1 MIVANDRLIFLYP
14 PGIHE
19 FFKPGKTLLADGVLH
34 PTGVPL
40 RGGEAA
46 ACAEEQLSKKAMAFI
61 DADSDGTSY
70 ICQAETVA
78 FIDRYVAILSK
89 LLHGDAHACLGNP
102 HASGQFSAVR
112 FAQFPFQQEQRLQVI
127 LRRPARRGLPA
138 HRMLPR

>member
-1 MIVANDRLIFLYP
+1 MTVANDRLIFLCL

-19 FFKPGKTLLADGVLH
+19 FFKLGKTLLADGMLH
-34 PTGVPL
+34 PAGVSL
-40 RGGEAA
+40 RSGKAD
-46 ACAEEQLSKKAMAFI
+46 ACAEEQLGKKAMALI
-61 DADSDGTSY
+61 DADSDGTSC

-89 LLHGDAHACLGNP
+89 LLHGNAHACPGNA
-102 HASGQFSAVR
+102 HAPGQFSAVR

-138 HRMLPR
+138 HRMLHR